1 MDCGRDGRLCWGRL
15 NHGRTCGF
23 CGGEINHG
31 RHGWHGKGRL
41 VGFVGEFEQEVTNR
55 LRPNGYE
62 GQEGTKVGTAGLC
75 WGRGN
80 HGPYFAARAT
90 KGKQHGRHGKG
101 TL

>member
-1 MDCGRDGRLCWGRL
+1 MDGGPHFAKASKGKLWTVGR
-15 NHGRTCGF
+15 
-23 CGGEINHG
+23 GELPG
-31 RHGWHGKGRL
+31 SLTTEGL